1 MENFLTKSMC
11 NNEVNMKLVYNS
23 IEITCTV
30 DEFEELVTRGLIPGR
45 EALMEKYKDD
55 DWIGMMRK
63 LVPEKPKN
71 GQSELP
77 YKPPVVALYGCE
89 MSKPIAVYGCQP
101 IPSKDY
107 DPTYTTSQT
116 TSDDK

>member
-1 MENFLTKSMC
+1 
-11 NNEVNMKLVYNS
+11 MKLVYNS

-45 EALMEKYKDD
+45 ESLMDKYKDD

-63 LVPEKPKN
+63 LVPEKPKTV
-71 GQSELP
+71 LP
-77 YKPPVVALYGCE
+77 DLPPVVALYGCE

>member
-1 MENFLTKSMC
+1 
-11 NNEVNMKLVYNS
+11 MKLVYNS

-45 EALMEKYKDD
+45 ESLMDKYKDD

-63 LVPEKPKN
+63 LVPEQPKK
-71 GQSELP
+71 GQPVLP
-77 YKPPVVALYGCE
+77 PTVALYGCE
-89 MSKPIAVYGCQP
+89 MAMPVAVYGCQP

>member
-1 MENFLTKSMC
+1 
-11 NNEVNMKLVYNS
+11 MKLVYNS

-30 DEFEELVTRGLIPGR
+30 DEFEELITRGLIPGR
-45 EALMEKYKDD
+45 ESLMEKYKDD

-63 LVPEKPKN
+63 LAPEKPKN
-71 GQSELP
+71 VQP
-77 YKPPVVALYGCE
+77 DPPPFVALYGCE
-89 MSKPIAVYGCQP
+89 IAMPVAVYGCQP

-107 DPTYTTSQT
+107 DKTYTTSQA